1 MLRKLFWALL
11 FALILSFPQKAFA
24 ALYINEFSSNGSSD
38 WVEIY
43 NSDSSS
49 IDLTQYRLRD
59 STASNKVDLTG
70 SVDGNG
76 FASFEFGDDLNNGGD
91 TIKLVLK
98 SDDSVINQ
106 VVYGVPGDV
115 SAPASGQTAGRSPDG
130 TSNWVI
136 LASASKGSTN
146 NSSATVPTPT
156 LTPTEAPTPT
166 KTPTLT
172 KAPTSV
178 PTPTSTKT
186 PTPTKS
192 SSATPTKSAN
202 SDVLGAKDDPTPT
215 SDPNSSLQIG
225 SDNKN
230 SVFGGDTP
238 TPTESKG
245 QVLGVST
252 VNNLPWAFIGLG
264 LIFLIVCGILAY
276 LQFGEKILPKIL
288 KRNGQNID

>member
-11 FALILSFPQKAFA
+11 LACFLFSIPQKAFA

-49 IDLTQYRLRD
+49 VDLTQYRLRD
-59 STASNKVDLTG
+59 STASNKVDLTDSIG
-70 SVDGNG
+70 GNG
-76 FASFEFGDDLNNGGD
+76 FASFDFSDNLNNGGD

-98 SDDSVINQ
+98 SDDSVVNQ

-130 TSNWVI
+130 SSNWVI
-136 LASASKGSTN
+136 LSSASRGSTN
-146 NSSATVPTPT
+146 NSTATVPTPT

-166 KTPTLT
+166 KTPT
-172 KAPTSV
+172 
-178 PTPTSTKT
+178 
-186 PTPTKS
+186 PTKS
-192 SSATPTKSAN
+192 PTNAPSATPTKVPTAAPTKSTGPTT
-202 SDVLGAKDDPTPT
+202 LGSSTNVDDPTPT
-215 SDPNSSLQIG
+215 NDPNSNLQIG
-225 SDNKN
+225 SDNKDN
-230 SVFGGDTP
+230 VFGSGTP
-238 TPTESKG
+238 APTESKG
-245 QVLGVST
+245 EVLGAST
-252 VNNLPWAFIGLG
+252 FNSIPWVFIGLG